1 MSVINTNVKSLIV
14 QNAIKVNTRLM
25 SSAMEQLST
34 GKRINSAKDD
44 AAGLAVSENM
54 TAQIRGLNMAVR
66 NANDGISLLQTAE
79 GAMIEQTNM
88 LQRMR
93 ELAVQASNGTLSP
106 TQRDYLHTEFSAL
119 REEID
124 RIGGNTQW
132 NGMRLLTGEMGAAS
146 DGVIAFQVG
155 AGTSATES
163 ISVKI
168 GKMSTGDTA
177 GDNPSKLGNF
187 SAASIAN
194 PTAASGAIDLVDA
207 ALNSIA
213 SQRAVIG
220 AGINRLTYA
229 ADNLSNISQ
238 NTSESRSRILDTDY
252 AQATTELARTQIIQQ
267 ASTAVLAQA
276 NAQPQSVLKLLQ
288 G

>member
-14 QNAIKVNTRLM
+14 QNAIKVNNRLM

-194 PTAASGAIDLVDA
+194 PTAASSAIDLVDA